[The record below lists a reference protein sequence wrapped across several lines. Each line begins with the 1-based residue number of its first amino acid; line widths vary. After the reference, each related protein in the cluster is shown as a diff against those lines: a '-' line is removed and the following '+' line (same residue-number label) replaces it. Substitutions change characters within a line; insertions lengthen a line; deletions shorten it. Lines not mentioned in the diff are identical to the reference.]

1 VAREELAVREG
12 VAGPVGVSALI
23 AAAGRGERL
32 GQGPKAF
39 LDVGGRSL
47 LAWVIDALTPEVD
60 EVLVGVP
67 REHVER
73 VRTLHPHARVIVGGA
88 TRQATVAAL
97 ARATAQPVVLVHDAA
112 RPFLDAATV
121 HACVAAAR
129 EHGAAST
136 VTRVADT
143 LLDVDSGA
151 PVDRER
157 LRAVQTPQAFLRSW
171 LLEAHEM
178 AEARGTSA
186 TDDAGLVRALGRP
199 VQLVPGGA
207 HLFKV
212 TTPAD
217 LVLARAYA
225 AAIGGP
231 RAIAAGAG

>member
-1 VAREELAVREG
+1 VR
-12 VAGPVGVSALI
+12 
-23 AAAGRGERL
+23 
-32 GQGPKAF
+32 
-39 LDVGGRSL
+39 
-47 LAWVIDALTPEVD
+47 
-60 EVLVGVP
+60 
-67 REHVER
+67 
-73 VRTLHPHARVIVGGA
+73 
-88 TRQATVAAL
+88 
-97 ARATAQPVVLVHDAA
+97 
-112 RPFLDAATV
+112 
-121 HACVAAAR
+121 ACVAAAR

-151 PVDRER
+151 AVDRER